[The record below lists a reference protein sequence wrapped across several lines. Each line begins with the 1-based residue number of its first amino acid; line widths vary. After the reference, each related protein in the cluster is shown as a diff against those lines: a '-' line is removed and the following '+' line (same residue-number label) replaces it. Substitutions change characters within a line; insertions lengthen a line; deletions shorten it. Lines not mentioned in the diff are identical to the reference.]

1 VRRKADGKAPEKH
14 FKVLESTMAVGT
26 VFSARL
32 SVSIPHIRTM
42 FRENPRERYY
52 ATNVAVKKNC
62 ARGFAQA
69 HEKAYKD

>member
-1 VRRKADGKAPEKH
+1 MGRHQKNSSKSLRVQWRWAR
-14 FKVLESTMAVGT
+14 F
-26 VFSARL
+26 FSARL

-62 ARGFAQA
+62 VRGFAQA
-69 HEKAYKD
+69 REKAYKD

>member
-1 VRRKADGKAPEKH
+1 
-14 FKVLESTMAVGT
+14 MAVGT

-62 ARGFAQA
+62 VRGFAQA

>member
-1 VRRKADGKAPEKH
+1 MRRKADGKAPEKH

-62 ARGFAQA
+62 VRGFAQA